1 MTPQTEALRI
11 KSAPFPALKTL
22 EKFDFTFQRSIK
34 KQVIEQ
40 LGRLDSPPAR
50 ENVILL
56 VRRWRRQDASGDR
69 PGNPRL
75 PDRDSA
81 CCSAPP
87 PNGLPCSPTPNAR
100 AAWRTRCVA
109 SSATRCW
116 SEMRS
121 ATSHVKAG

>member
-56 VRRWRRQDASGDR
+56 VCQRPSVSPQVRPSVLPTGGHVFSPLVAMSSPHDVGVRMDSTQRR
-69 PGNPRL
+69 P
-75 PDRDSA
+75 
-81 CCSAPP
+81 
-87 PNGLPCSPTPNAR
+87 
-100 AAWRTRCVA
+100 
-109 SSATRCW
+109 
-116 SEMRS
+116 
-121 ATSHVKAG
+121 